1 MSCVVAAEV
10 LFAVSDLVVVP
21 ESLGADFDLTRPN
34 DAFTVTLQ
42 LPSTSDSF
50 RPRHHRG
57 LWWSFLAPGDAD
69 NPEWVKIA
77 YVRVVLV
84 FPRRIRPGDI
94 DPANLTA
101 FDAAAAMS
109 DTAVEVGGER
119 LAGFLESV
127 RVDRQFWLGL
137 SLERPPV
144 VDGPHLFDDADGRY
158 DRLPVASSAMTVMYG
173 HAEADRVTP
182 QAFARAA
189 AAVVAG
195 TLPSIEDR
203 LLADARAVLR
213 RGPRPLLPQALV
225 LAAMST
231 EIRIKTTLGH
241 HATDAQR
248 DLVQIMLTSPR
259 DYSLAAC
266 SLFDRPL
273 KAVTGRS
280 LREDDRVLWKATEAL
295 FQDRNKVAHRGA
307 THNEASIRGHI
318 ATAVRLK
325 DYLAEVAPPSIAT

>member
-1 MSCVVAAEV
+1 MVAAEV
-10 LFAVSDLVVVP
+10 LFAVSDLVIVP
-21 ESLGADFDLTRPN
+21 ESLGAVFDVTRPD
-34 DAFTVTLQ
+34 DAFTVTVQ
-42 LPSTSDSF
+42 LPSTPNSF
-50 RPRHHRG
+50 RPRQHQG
-57 LWWSFLAPGDAD
+57 LWWSFLAPSDAS
-69 NPEWVKIA
+69 NPEWVKIS

-84 FPRRIRPGDI
+84 FPRRIQPDEI
-94 DPANLTA
+94 DPTQLAA
-101 FDAAAAMS
+101 FDAAVAMS
-109 DTAVEVGGER
+109 DTAIEVGGER

-137 SLERPPV
+137 SLERPPI
-144 VDGPHLFDDADGRY
+144 VDGPHLFDDADGRH
-158 DRLPVASSAMTVMYG
+158 DRLPVASRGTTVMYG
-173 HAEADRVTP
+173 HGEADRVTP

-213 RGPRPLLPQALV
+213 RGPRALLPQALV

-231 EIRIKTTLGH
+231 EIRIKSTLEQ

-280 LREDDRVLWKATEAL
+280 LRQDDPKLWKAADAL

-307 THNEASIRGHI
+307 THDEASIRGHI

-325 DYLAEVAPPSIAT
+325 DYLADLATSRAAQ